1 MFMFNHCQEYIC
13 ESHVKTRWQM
23 AYFHMFF
30 TYFSQAFHMHI
41 NFHIDVKFC
50 IVK

>member
-1 MFMFNHCQEYIC
+1 MKVMQ
-13 ESHVKTRWQM
+13 KQGDKM